1 MLSYPHSCQKG
12 LICRFWLKVVEWKF
26 QNSLKES
33 WNPKKCVV
41 LSWASFWM
49 KLSIAP
55 ARVGLGITSYL
66 SIKTLANSFQDG
78 MPRVAYLKVSFSIIL
93 SGRLCLGR
101 AVPKNIFYSANLLS
115 KHPALIPIYLAAHF
129 GRHVTQLDRPYPRL
143 WTSGWSVVIHSSSLL
158 SLNTQWRNTSW
169 ERIRAFQNVTDVFAI
184 KCHIIYQVVVFYI
197 MPDVTRVA

>member
-1 MLSYPHSCQKG
+1 MLSCPHSCQKG

-78 MPRVAYLKVSFSIIL
+78 MPRVAYLKVSFSIIF

-101 AVPKNIFYSANLLS
+101 AVPKNKLFKTLTNFLNILLYSLFTRPLISAVLWLNLTVRILGFGHLDDWLWYIHLRCFPWIHNGAIPLEKEYAHS
-115 KHPALIPIYLAAHF
+115 KM
-129 GRHVTQLDRPYPRL
+129 
-143 WTSGWSVVIHSSSLL
+143 
-158 SLNTQWRNTSW
+158 WRM
-169 ERIRAFQNVTDVFAI
+169 FLQ
-184 KCHIIYQVVVFYI
+184 
-197 MPDVTRVA
+197 